1 MTRSCFAFARALAS
15 ARAGAFASAPVVIAT
30 LLAGCA
36 SAPTTPPARPEVPAA
51 LRPAA
56 GETLFL
62 EALATG
68 VQIYECTTKPDEA
81 ATYVWIFRSPEASLA
96 DAAGKRLG
104 KHYAGP
110 TWESLHGS
118 TVVGEVKA
126 RDPGPDKQ
134 AIPWLLL
141 TAKSTTGSGEFAQ
154 TKSIQ
159 RVQTV
164 GGAAPSQPCSVANA
178 TQLARVP
185 YKATYYFYR

>member
-1 MTRSCFAFARALAS
+1 MGEEEQAAEQD
-15 ARAGAFASAPVVIAT
+15 AGP
-30 LLAGCA
+30 
-36 SAPTTPPARPEVPAA
+36 RPDDGG
-51 LRPAA
+51 RP
-56 GETLFL
+56 GDTE
-62 EALATG
+62 
-68 VQIYECTTKPDEA
+68 Q
-81 ATYVWIFRSPEASLA
+81 PEPGPSRQGIRGRHQD

-110 TWESLHGS
+110 TWESLDGS

-126 RDPGPDKQ
+126 RDPGPDPQ

-141 TAKSTTGSGEFAQ
+141 TAKSTTGTGVFAQ

-159 RVQTV
+159 RVQTA

-185 YKATYYFYR
+185 YTAKYYFYR